1 MAIAKI
7 LLPVDFSKPGLG
19 AARHAAALAR
29 HFGAE
34 LTLFH
39 ANPIFA
45 AGLGLPGEFGG
56 PIDTGWVAALEARR
70 YQDLANY
77 YPEEF
82 QDVRVNRVVATG
94 EPARLIVEHAGKE
107 NISLIVMPTHGYGG
121 FRRSLLGSVT
131 AKVLHDAPC
140 PVWTGAHLEEAA
152 PPQWKALDRILC
164 AIDNSEVSEHVLRW
178 AHGFALEFDADLT
191 VVHALPEIPA
201 PDGFLDPET
210 RRRRMEAALD
220 TVRCFQN
227 KTGARGEAVVA
238 EGEPSKVVAAE
249 AQRRHAAVVVIGRTP
264 ASRGQGRLR
273 SHAYAIVRDA
283 PCPVVSV

>member
-7 LLPVDFSKPGLG
+7 LLPVDFSQAGLG

-70 YQDLANY
+70 YQDLVGY
-77 YPEEF
+77 HPEEF
-82 QDVRVNRVVATG
+82 SGVRLKRVVVTG
-94 EPARLIVEHAGKE
+94 EPARSIVEHAAKE
-107 NISLIVMPTHGYGG
+107 GIGLIVMPTHGYGG

-152 PPQWKALDRILC
+152 PPQWRTLDRILC
-164 AIDNSEVSEHVLRW
+164 AIDNSEVSEQVLRW
-178 AHGFALEFDADLT
+178 AHDFGREFNADLT
-191 VVHALPEIPA
+191 VVHALPELPA
-201 PDGFLDPET
+201 PDGFLDPEI
-210 RRRRMEAALD
+210 RRRRMESALEA
-220 TVRCFQN
+220 VRCLQN
-227 KTGARGEAVVA
+227 KTGARGEVVIV

-249 AQRRHAAVVVIGRTP
+249 ALRRQAGVAVIGRTP
-264 ASRGQGRLR
+264 AARGQGRLR